1 MVKEN
6 FIFELKREV
15 LHILFGMAIILSVM
29 FYDNT
34 MWLLFFAV
42 IAGAILCFFSLYI
55 KIPVIYYLLSKF
67 ERPKYMKTFPG
78 KGALFYFAGCL
89 LALKLF
95 RQDIALASIAVLVF
109 GDSFSHLFGKLLKH
123 KEKEIESAAIGI
135 ITATIAA
142 SFFVSPLFAFI
153 GSCIAMAVEFI
164 GLKLGQDNVDDNFFI
179 PLVAG
184 TVIYMLFKFI

>member
-1 MVKEN
+1 MVRED
-6 FIFELKREV
+6 FIFELKREA
-15 LHILFGMAIILSVM
+15 LHIFFGIAIILSVIS
-29 FYDNT
+29 YDNT
-34 MWLLFFAV
+34 MWLLFFA
-42 IAGAILCFFSLYI
+42 IIIGAILCFLSLYI

-78 KGALFYFAGCL
+78 KGALFYVAGCL
-89 LALKLF
+89 LALKIF
-95 RQDIALASIAVLVF
+95 SQNIALASIAILVF

-135 ITATIAA
+135 VTATIAA
-142 SFFVSPLFAFI
+142 SFFV
-153 GSCIAMAVEFI
+153 FI

-184 TVIYMLFKFI
+184 TVIYMLFKFF